1 MSYIVFARKY
11 RPQTFDDVIGQ
22 SHITTTLK
30 NAITQSRVAHAYLF
44 AGPRGVGKTTTAR
57 IFAKALNCEK
67 GPTAKPCNKCAS
79 CEEITKGSGLDILE
93 IDGASNRGVEEIRSL
108 RENVKFAPSKG
119 RYKVYI
125 IDEVHMLSAEAFNA
139 LLKTLEEPPP
149 HVIFIFATTAPH
161 KVLPTILSR
170 CQRFDFRR
178 IAARD
183 ILDNLRTI
191 VKDEKVDVKDEAL
204 GLIAKCGDGSMR
216 DAQVILD
223 QITSFRRGAVTVE
236 DVTRMLGIVDD
247 DVLFGLSGAISQ
259 RDAAAALATI
269 DRMMNEGKDAF
280 QVVLGLIE
288 HFRNISVAKIS
299 ADAGALI
306 DAGPDRLARYR
317 SEAEKFT
324 IEEVLYIIY
333 TLSNTIDFIR
343 KTTLARVP
351 FEAAMVK
358 LTQVRAVVS
367 LPEILSKIEA
377 LQKAAPAPAAKAARP
392 AAPAPADPPSDPP
405 AQASPQAG
413 SIDLEEMSGYWIK
426 IVNHIKPKKISVASY
441 MQEGYPTAVE
451 SGTLTV
457 SFPKECQFHKEVLE
471 SPENRRVMEEAI
483 ETVTGLKLKIILTLI
498 EPAAGRDRSSRPDA
512 NVSAGGEDLPAEN
525 ADQSESDPAIRAAL
539 NIFGG
544 KITGNGKDKGAR

>member
-1 MSYIVFARKY
+1 
-11 RPQTFDDVIGQ
+11 
-22 SHITTTLK
+22 
-30 NAITQSRVAHAYLF
+30 
-44 AGPRGVGKTTTAR
+44 
-57 IFAKALNCEK
+57 
-67 GPTAKPCNKCAS
+67 
-79 CEEITKGSGLDILE
+79 
-93 IDGASNRGVEEIRSL
+93 
-108 RENVKFAPSKG
+108 
-119 RYKVYI
+119 
-125 IDEVHMLSAEAFNA
+125 
-139 LLKTLEEPPP
+139 
-149 HVIFIFATTAPH
+149 
-161 KVLPTILSR
+161 
-170 CQRFDFRR
+170 
-178 IAARD
+178 
-183 ILDNLRTI
+183 
-191 VKDEKVDVKDEAL
+191 
-204 GLIAKCGDGSMR
+204 MR